1 MNRFLF
7 LSFFSF
13 LCATSF
19 SQFTNVLIIDINSPN
34 EVSIC
39 INPKNT
45 NQIVGGANLN
55 NVYHSTDG
63 GLTWSS
69 ELLTDPLNGVWGDPI
84 IFTDT
89 TGNFFYS
96 HLSNPPQNG
105 SWVDRIVFTKST
117 DGGITWW
124 DEGTATGKNG
134 AKVQDKEGV
143 IVNQETNEIYVT
155 WTQFDAYGSS
165 NTLDSSYIM
174 FSKSTDIGLTWST
187 PLRISKNAG
196 NCEDDDLT
204 VEGAIPTIGPNGE
217 IYVVWTGANGFVMNK
232 SLDNGATWLEEEV
245 SVIDMPGGW
254 NYNIGGLQRC
264 NGLPQLVTDLSGG
277 ANHGTMYLNWTDQRN
292 GSNDTDVWMIKSS
305 DGGNTWSTLKRVN
318 DDAVGKQQFLTWMT
332 CDQTNGN
339 LHFVFYDR
347 RNYEFSNDSTDVYM
361 AFSRDGGATISN
373 YKVNENGFVPNP
385 STFFGDYTSVSA
397 VNNNVRP
404 IWMTYESTGM
414 SVWTAIID
422 GQELGLLETKIEN
435 TSSLDLSQNKPN
447 PYYQTTCIQFS
458 LKEASKVS
466 LKIYDVLGNVIAV
479 LLDEEQYKS
488 GKYDYV
494 FNATTHKMSS
504 GVYYYELSSGEYR
517 TTKKMIVN

>member
-7 LSFFSF
+7 LSFFLF
-13 LCATSF
+13 FCASSF
-19 SQFTNVLIIDINSPN
+19 SQFTNVLISDVNSPN

-45 NQIVGGANLN
+45 SQIVGGANLN
-55 NVYHSTDG
+55 NVYRSTDG
-63 GLTWSS
+63 GLTWSA

-124 DEGTATGKNG
+124 NEGTATGKNG
-134 AKVQDKEGV
+134 GKVQDKEGV

-155 WTQFDAYGSS
+155 WTQFDSYGSS
-165 NTLDSSYIM
+165 NSLDSTYIM
-174 FSKSTDIGLTWST
+174 FSKSTDVGLTWST
-187 PLRISKNAG
+187 PVRISKNAG

-277 ANHGTMYLNWTDQRN
+277 IHHGTMYLNWTDQRN

-305 DGGNTWSTLKRVN
+305 DGGDTWSTLKRVN

-347 RNYEFSNDSTDVYM
+347 RNYELSNDSTDVYM
-361 AFSRDGGATISN
+361 AFSKDGGTTISN

-397 VNNNVRP
+397 VNNIVRP
-404 IWMTYESTGM
+404 IWMTYETTGM

-435 TSSLDLSQNKPN
+435 TSSLDLSQNTPN

-494 FNATTHKMSS
+494 FNATTHKMCS